1 MTIRTATPADLPA
14 LAAAEAACFPPAEAA
29 SEAVLA
35 GRLAVYPN
43 HFWLLEKD
51 GALVSFINGMATDE
65 PVLRDELYADP
76 SLHQEDGAW
85 QMIFGVDTLPP
96 YRKQGCAARVMARVI
111 ADARAQGRRG
121 CVLTCKAELLHYYET
136 FGFLNEGVS
145 ESTHGGALW
154 YAMRLAFS

>member
-1 MTIRTATPADLPA
+1 
-14 LAAAEAACFPPAEAA
+14 
-29 SEAVLA
+29 
-35 GRLAVYPN
+35 
-43 HFWLLEKD
+43 
-51 GALVSFINGMATDE
+51 MATDE
-65 PVLRDELYADP
+65 PILRDELYADP
-76 SLHQEDGAW
+76 TLHREDGAW

-111 ADARAQGRRG
+111 DDARAQGRRG

-154 YAMRLAFS
+154 YAMRLTFS